1 MKPKLI
7 KYPIEKLIMKI
18 SYNIKFIA
26 LLSLGFILLQSCSK
40 DDPDHIHDHTEITNV
55 TFVIEATDEPTQTII
70 WEDGAQKI
78 ETITLKSNTDYNV
91 AISFTN
97 ESDPSNIDNITLEV
111 IDEAD
116 AHQVF
121 YEFSEVL
128 VDVTSASNDTV
139 DSSGYAVL
147 LNSVW
152 NASTTGTGIVR
163 AYLIHEPNSKSGS
176 TRDAIGGFNDVS
188 IDIPILVVD

>member
-1 MKPKLI
+1 
-7 KYPIEKLIMKI
+7 MKI
-18 SYNIKFIA
+18 FYNIKFIA
-26 LLSLGFILLQSCSK
+26 LLSLGFIFLQSCSK
-40 DDPDHIHDHTEITNV
+40 DDPDHIHDHAEITNV

-97 ESDPSNIDNITLEV
+97 ESDPSNIDNITLDV

-176 TRDAIGGFNDVS
+176 KISSWIHFR
-188 IDIPILVVD
+188 